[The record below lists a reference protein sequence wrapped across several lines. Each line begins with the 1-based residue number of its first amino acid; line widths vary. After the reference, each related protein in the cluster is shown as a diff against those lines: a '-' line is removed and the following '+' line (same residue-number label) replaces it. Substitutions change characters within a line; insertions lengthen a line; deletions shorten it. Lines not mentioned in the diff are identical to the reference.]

1 MRGLFLFL
9 NILLDER
16 TKTLAGMIF
25 TDRVVDITYQ
35 EILPTMVDQ
44 INNSNIFTARM
55 LTQPKTWSGVTMNV
69 PIETANST
77 TGGSFSGMDTFST
90 AATNNTRLL
99 TFYVAAYEQSVVVPG
114 IERDINANS
123 EKQVLKL
130 LATRMDE
137 AKISAAVNIGTIFYG
152 AGNGKDFDGLGNIV
166 DNGTNASTYGGLS
179 RTTYSFLN
187 GDQTAVTSGIIT
199 LDYLSSEFDNVSAAG
214 SVMESPTIGL
224 TTKAIW
230 TYIEGLIQPMVSA
243 RYETV
248 GVRGYDRIDGKL
260 PPGMSVPAGDE
271 RLQGF
276 GGFNSLTYRGR
287 PLVADDTCTTQLF
300 FWLNEHYLAFYRVVS
315 PQLKQI
321 ASSVEVTEGFYKDVP
336 FPSAFQFRDMMSPV
350 NQYGEVGLLMLI
362 GNLIDKQPR
371 RNGKL
376 TGITSN

>member
-1 MRGLFLFL
+1 M
-9 NILLDER
+9 
-16 TKTLAGMIF
+16 AGMVF

-35 EILPTMVDQ
+35 EILPTLVDQ

-55 LTQPKTWSGVTMNV
+55 LTSPKTWSGVTMNV
-69 PIETANST
+69 PIETANSN
-77 TGGSFSGMDTFST
+77 TGGAFSGMDTFST
-90 AATNNTRLL
+90 AATNNTRLF

-114 IERDINANS
+114 IERDINANN

-137 AKISAAVNIGTIFYG
+137 AKISMAVGIGQSFYG
-152 AGNGKDFDGLGNIV
+152 IGAGKDFDGLGLIV
-166 DNGTNASTYGGLS
+166 DAGTNSSSYGGLS
-179 RTTYSFLN
+179 RTTYPFVN
-187 GDQTAVTSGIIT
+187 GDVTAVSGGTIT

-214 SVMESPTIGL
+214 STSESPTIGL

-248 GVRGYDRIDGKL
+248 GVRGYDRVDGKL
-260 PPGMSVPAGDE
+260 PAGMSVPPGDE

-276 GGFNSLTYRGR
+276 GGFNALSYRGR
-287 PLVADDTCTTQLF
+287 PLVADDTCTAQTF
-300 FWLNEHYLAFYRVVS
+300 FWLNEHYLDFYRVKS
-315 PQLKQI
+315 PELI
-321 ASSVEVTEGFYKDVP
+321 NMSSSVEVTEGFYKDVP
-336 FPSAFQFRDMMSPV
+336 FPSAFQFRNMMSPV

-376 TGITSN
+376 TGITGN

>member
-1 MRGLFLFL
+1 M
-9 NILLDER
+9 
-16 TKTLAGMIF
+16 AGMVF

-35 EILPTMVDQ
+35 EIMPTMVDQ
-44 INNSNIFTARM
+44 INNSNVFTARM
-55 LTQPKTWSGVTMNV
+55 LTTPKTWSGVSMNI

-99 TFYVAAYEQSVVVPG
+99 TFYVAATEYSVVVPG
-114 IERDINANS
+114 IERAINANS

-137 AKISAAVNIGTIFYG
+137 AKISMAVNIGTQFYG
-152 AGNGKDFDGLGNIV
+152 FGLGKDFDGLGLIV
-166 DNGTNASTYGGLS
+166 DNGTNSSTYGGLTRS
-179 RTTYSFLN
+179 TNTFIN
-187 GDQTAVTSGIIT
+187 GDVTAVTNGIIT

-214 SVMESPTIGL
+214 STSESPTIGL

-248 GVRGYDRIDGKL
+248 GVRGYDRVDGKL
-260 PPGMSVPAGDE
+260 PPGTSVPPGDE

-276 GGFNSLTYRGR
+276 GGFNALSYRGR
-287 PLVADDTCTTQLF
+287 PLVADDACTSQTF
-300 FWLNEHYLAFYRVVS
+300 FWLNEHYLGFYRVIDS
-315 PQLKQI
+315 QLKQI
-321 ASSVEVTEGFYKDVP
+321 ASTVEVTEGFYKDVP
-336 FPSAFQFRDMMSPV
+336 FPSAFQFREMMSPV
-350 NQYGEVGLLMLI
+350 NQYGEVGLLLLI
-362 GNLIDKQPR
+362 GNLIDRQPR

>member
-1 MRGLFLFL
+1 M
-9 NILLDER
+9 
-16 TKTLAGMIF
+16 AGMVF

-44 INNSNIFTARM
+44 VNNSNIFTARM

-77 TGGSFSGMDTFST
+77 TGGSFAGMDTFST

-114 IERDINANS
+114 IERAINGNS

-137 AKISAAVNIGTIFYG
+137 ARISMAVGIGNTFWG
-152 AGNGKDFDGLGNIV
+152 FGNGKDFDGLGLIT
-166 DNGTNASTYGGLS
+166 DDGTATATYGGLT
-179 RTTYSFLN
+179 RTTYPFLN
-187 GDQTAVTSGIIT
+187 ADVTSVSGGTIT
-199 LDYLSSEFDNVSAAG
+199 LDYLSSEFDNCSAAG
-214 SVMESPTIGL
+214 STKESPTIGL

-248 GVRGYDRIDGKL
+248 SVRGYDRVDGKL
-260 PPGMSVPAGDE
+260 PPGMSVPPGDE

-276 GGFNSLTYRGR
+276 GGFNALSYRAR
-287 PLVADDTCTTQLF
+287 PLVADDLATSQRFL
-300 FWLNEHYLAFYRVVS
+300 WLNEHYLAFYRVS
-315 PQLKQI
+315 DPELKQI
-321 ASSVEVTEGFYKDVP
+321 SSTVEVTEGFYEDVP
-336 FPSAFQFRDMMSPV
+336 FPSAFQFRDMMSPI
-350 NQYGEVGLLMLI
+350 NQYGEVGLILLI
-362 GNLIDKQPR
+362 GNLIHKQPR
-371 RNGKL
+371 RDGVLK
-376 TGITSN
+376 GITGN

>member
-1 MRGLFLFL
+1 M
-9 NILLDER
+9 
-16 TKTLAGMIF
+16 AGMTF

-35 EILPTMVDQ
+35 EILPTLVDQ

-55 LTQPKTWSGVTMNV
+55 LTQPKSWSGVTMNV

-90 AATNNTRLL
+90 AATNNTRLM

-114 IERDINANS
+114 IERDINANT

-137 AKISAAVNIGTIFYG
+137 AKISAAVNIGNIFYG
-152 AGNGKDFDGLGNIV
+152 SGNGKDFDGLGNIV
-166 DNGTNASTYGGLS
+166 DNGTVAPTYGGLS
-179 RTTYSFLN
+179 RTTYSFLD

-214 SVMESPTIGL
+214 STTESPTIGL
-224 TTKAIW
+224 TTKTIW

-248 GVRGYDRIDGKL
+248 GLRGYDRIDGKL

-276 GGFNSLTYRGR
+276 GGFNSLTYRAR
-287 PLVADDTCTTQLF
+287 PLVADDTCVSQTF
-300 FWLNEHYLAFYRVVS
+300 FWLNELYLNFYRVVS

-362 GNLIDKQPR
+362 GNLICKQPR